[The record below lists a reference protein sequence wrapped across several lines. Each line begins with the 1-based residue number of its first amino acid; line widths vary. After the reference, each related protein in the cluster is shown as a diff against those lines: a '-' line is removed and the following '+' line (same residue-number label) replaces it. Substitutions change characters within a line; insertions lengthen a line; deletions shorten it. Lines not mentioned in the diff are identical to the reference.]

1 MAARLRMYSQ
11 RSMKLGR
18 LPGGTVVMAADKAH
32 GARLLAT
39 ADDFVDNQSQFDR
52 QARLSLRSEVVEV
65 SRSMYF
71 DYVASQVMDWST
83 DEIAALKGIVKAIA
97 GKLEPLDF
105 RLPDV
110 VHLVKTSG
118 EEEGHAA
125 YTRQMDVIV
134 LPVNMIQSLFTQA
147 NFGDPLHSGTSPS
160 YLTDV
165 VTHEL
170 FHLFSKNNAGRRWD
184 LYGLVHYEPTGDDVE
199 LPNVP
204 WPNAG
209 STVSLP
215 QLKITNPDTP
225 NLDTFIRMEVP
236 VSGPKGPKKIKP
248 LLPVLLATGPYGGGV
263 FFDYLDWWFM
273 AIVQVDGR
281 WVAEL
286 DQDQRPIM
294 YQSEPLMSQ
303 YMKLVGNNITD
314 ELFHPDEIL
323 AQNWV
328 LVANEPDLALLTNM
342 ARILQ

>member
-1 MAARLRMYSQ
+1 ME
-11 RSMKLGR
+11 LGR
-18 LPGGTVVMAADKAH
+18 LPGGTVVMAADKAN

-52 QARLSLRSEVVEV
+52 QARLSLRTEVVEV

-83 DEIAALKGIVKAIA
+83 DEVAALKGIVQAIA
-97 GKLEPLDF
+97 GKLEPLDLH
-105 RLPDV
+105 LPEV

-125 YTRQMDVIV
+125 YTRQMNVIV
-134 LPVNMIQSLFTQA
+134 LPVNMIQSLFTPS
-147 NFGDPLHSGTSPS
+147 NFGDPLHTGTSPS

-170 FHLFSKNNAGRRWD
+170 FHLFSKNNADRRWD
-184 LYGLVHYEPTGDDVE
+184 LYALVHYEPTGDDVE

-204 WPNAG
+204 WPNAD
-209 STVSLP
+209 SPVLLP
-215 QLKITNPDTP
+215 ELKITNPDTP

-236 VSGPKGPKKIKP
+236 VVARPGGPTTLKP
-248 LLPVLLATGPYGGGV
+248 LLPVLLATGPYAGGV
-263 FFDYLDWWFM
+263 FFDYLDWWFL
-273 AIVQVDGR
+273 AIVEVGGR
-281 WVAEL
+281 WVAEF
-286 DQDQRPIM
+286 DQDRRPIM

-303 YMKLVGNNITD
+303 YMGLVGKNITD

-328 LVANEPDLALLTNM
+328 LVANEPDLTLLTSM
-342 ARILQ
+342 ARILR

>member
-1 MAARLRMYSQ
+1 ME
-11 RSMKLGR
+11 LGR
-18 LPGGTVVMAADKAH
+18 LPGGTLVMAADKEH

-39 ADDFVDNQSQFDR
+39 ADDFVDNQSRFDR
-52 QARLSLRSEVVEV
+52 QARLSLRTEVVEV
-65 SRSMYF
+65 TRSMYF
-71 DYVASQVMDWST
+71 DYVASQVMDWSA
-83 DEIAALKGIVKAIA
+83 DEVAALKGIVEAIA

-105 RLPDV
+105 RLPEV

-125 YTRQMDVIV
+125 YTRQTNVIV

-147 NFGDPLHSGTSPS
+147 NFGDPLHAGTSPS

-170 FHLFSKNNAGRRWD
+170 FHLFSKNNADRRWH
-184 LYGLVHYEPTGDDVE
+184 LYGLVHYEATGDDVE

-204 WPNAG
+204 WPNAD

-215 QLKITNPDTP
+215 DSKITNPETP
-225 NLDTFIRMEVP
+225 NLNTFIRMEVSP
-236 VSGPKGPKKIKP
+236 VSEPGGQTANKP
-248 LLPVLLATGPYGGGV
+248 LLPVLLATGPYAGGV

-273 AIVQVDGR
+273 ALVQVDGR

-286 DQDQRPIM
+286 DQDQRPVM
-294 YQSEPLMSQ
+294 YQSTPLMGQ
-303 YMKLVGNNITD
+303 YMGLVGKNITD

-328 LVANEPDLALLTNM
+328 LVANEPDLTLLSNM
-342 ARILQ
+342 ARILR

>member
-1 MAARLRMYSQ
+1 ME
-11 RSMKLGR
+11 LGR

-32 GARLLAT
+32 GAKLLAT
-39 ADDFVDNQSQFDR
+39 ADDFVENQSAFDR
-52 QARLSLRSEVVEV
+52 QARLSLRTEVVEV
-65 SRSMYF
+65 SPAMYF
-71 DYVASQVMDWST
+71 DYVASQVMDWSA
-83 DEIAALKGIVKAIA
+83 DEIAALKGIVQAVA

-105 RLPDV
+105 SLPEV

-125 YTRQMDVIV
+125 YTRQMNVIV

-170 FHLFSKNNAGRRWD
+170 FHLFSKNNADRRWA
-184 LYGLVHYEPTGDDVE
+184 LYALVHYEPTGDDVE

-204 WPNAG
+204 WPKAD

-215 QLKITNPDTP
+215 ELKITNPDTP
-225 NLDTFIRMEVP
+225 NLNTFIRMEVP
-236 VSGPKGPKKIKP
+236 TVSGPGPTTIKP
-248 LLPVLLATGPYGGGV
+248 LLPVLLATGPYAGGV
-263 FFDYLDWWFM
+263 FFEYLDWWFM
-273 AIVQVDGR
+273 AIVDADGR

-286 DQDQRPIM
+286 DHDQRPIM
-294 YQSEPLMSQ
+294 YQSKPLMNQ
-303 YMKLVGNNITD
+303 YMKLVGNNIAD

-328 LVANEPDLALLTNM
+328 LVANEPDLTLLSSM
-342 ARILQ
+342 AGILR